1 MTRVRLRVGK
11 VQVEQTIAKMERE
24 IMRVPTMN
32 NYGYLRRRKT
42 EVAYPASAEL
52 ADLVVV
58 SRLPN
63 GKHSPVLDLDFSATL
78 LPSSTPGHH
87 HLYLDGL
94 LLPWWRYRVLLRVLA
109 WAGVIEKA
117 YYKHSVRRRAT
128 AVRLPMVRK
137 VVNQGS

>member
-1 MTRVRLRVGK
+1 MTRVRVHVGK
-11 VQVEQTIAKMERE
+11 VQVDRTIEKMERE

-52 ADLVVV
+52 ADHVIA

-63 GKHSPVLDLDFSATL
+63 GKHAPVLDLDFSATL

-87 HLYLDGL
+87 HLYLDGIEL
-94 LLPWWRYRVLLRVLA
+94 SWWRYRVLLRVLA
-109 WAGVIEKA
+109 WAGVIDKA
-117 YYKHSVRRRAT
+117 YYRHSVRRRYT

-137 VVNQGS
+137 AHAR